1 MRLPGFDAE
10 SGLYKTRGFYCVS
23 VAPHQANGV
32 TPQQFPLQLP
42 SGTPAI
48 GPFPHLLCEPC
59 LLDPVLGC
67 AKECVSCPGPIP
79 DERCTP
85 LKLPCPESECCPPG
99 ESPCYLSG
107 ASKSCCPP
115 GQSCCNPETNFCCP
129 QGEICCDPKTEFCCP
144 SGHTCCCNPE
154 KDFCCPPGQLCCDP
168 ESNLCLDV
176 QTDILNCGA
185 CGNVCPVPVNATS
198 TCTSGVCRFVCDPGF
213 TKCGNACVNLTGD
226 THNCGTCGNVCGQG
240 AACVNGQCVCPS
252 AGILTSFNNVI
263 LYDGSCNGIQNLKV
277 SLKVTQDMVATVTPF
292 GGGTPTSDGGFTMQL
307 NAFNPSGQGTSWMQ
321 YIFLITGNAINAQVQ
336 YWNIA
341 AYNNCVNN
349 CDQNCANQGG
359 NVGQCQ
365 NNCPGNCVTS
375 QTQTVNLSKHI
386 LDLSSNTIP
395 AGYVFEVDLNS
406 DGKNNIT
413 GGTFKVTDNQ
423 GNPTSQ
429 QFQVDANHQFPIV
442 AFQVNVV
449 GPDNLSNSAF
459 TSGAGTITY
468 ESSGQLCVEGG
479 IPDTC
484 SGSGTTTG
492 ESSNATYGT
501 IAPPCC
507 GSQLGQSLST

>member
-10 SGLYKTRGFYCVS
+10 SALYRTRGFYC
-23 VAPHQANGV
+23 ACAAEHEANGV
-32 TPQQFPLQLP
+32 TPQQFPSQLS

-48 GPFPHLLCEPC
+48 GPFPHLLCQPC
-59 LLDPVLGC
+59 LVDPVLGC
-67 AKECVSCPGPIP
+67 VKQCVSCPGPIP

-85 LKLPCPESECCPPG
+85 LRLPCPASACCAPG

-107 ASKSCCPP
+107 NSKSCCPP
-115 GQSCCNPETNFCCP
+115 GESCCNPETNFCCP
-129 QGEICCDPKTEFCCP
+129 PGEICCDPKTEFCCP
-144 SGHTCCCNPE
+144 QGQTCCCNPE

-168 ESNLCLDV
+168 QRNLCADI
-176 QTDILNCGA
+176 QTDPLNCG
-185 CGNVCPVPVNATS
+185 
-198 TCTSGVCRFVCDPGF
+198 
-213 TKCGNACVNLTGD
+213 KCGNAC
-226 THNCGTCGNVCGQG
+226 GQG
-240 AACVNGQCVCPS
+240 ATCVNSQCVCPS
-252 AGILTSFNNVI
+252 AGTLSSSNNVL
-263 LYDGSCNGIQNLKV
+263 LYDSTCNGIQNLKV
-277 SLKVTQDMVATVTPF
+277 SLKVSQDMVATVTPF
-292 GGGTPTSDGGFTMQL
+292 GGGTPTSDGGFTLQL

-321 YIFLITGNAINAQVQ
+321 YIFLVSGNAINGQVQ

-395 AGYVFEVDLNS
+395 AGYVFEVDLNNDS
-406 DGKNNIT
+406 KGNIT

-429 QFQVDANHQFPIV
+429 QFQVDSNHQFPIV
-442 AFQVNVV
+442 AFQVNIV

-459 TSGAGTITY
+459 TSGAGTIAY
-468 ESSGQLCVEGG
+468 ESSGQLCIEGG

-484 SGSGTTTG
+484 SGSSTFTG
-492 ESSNATYGT
+492 ERSNATYGT
-501 IAPPCC
+501 IGPPCC
-507 GSQLGQSLST
+507 GSQLSQSLKT